1 MIITE
6 NNNSFVDFKQIWPN
20 YVYTEAIPLEPPA
33 LSEAASTTR
42 YENPDGTVYSVSV
55 FTKKYDAD
63 NQELPHLVYVN
74 NIQLV
79 KEFRQLNI
87 WKLKYKGDEE
97 SLRRVIFPGTTTN
110 RNYTPMFMYQGRY
123 IPYTSL
129 APKFNLQN
137 CNIEVHLDLS
147 ELHFS
152 GWLYVGKSL
161 QDVLATNELP
171 FDDELWL
178 IQDKNNG
185 NRARFNV
192 TEEKVYELPP
202 DNPTHIP
209 DDKDMVVT
217 TNVFNYVLNEIGN
230 ADEGEYW

>member
-6 NNNSFVDFKQIWPN
+6 NNNNFVDFKQIWPN
-20 YVYTEAIPLEPPA
+20 YIYTEAIPIEPPA
-33 LSEAASTTR
+33 LADATSTTR
-42 YENPDGTVYSVSV
+42 YENPDGTIYSVSL
-55 FTKKYDAD
+55 FTKKYDTD
-63 NQELPHLVYVN
+63 DVELPHLIYIN
-74 NIQLV
+74 NIQLI

-87 WKLKYKGDEE
+87 WKLNYKGDEE
-97 SLRRVIFPGTTTN
+97 SLRRVIFPGITTN
-110 RNYTPMFMYQGRY
+110 RDYAPKFTSGGRV

-129 APKFNLQN
+129 DPIFNLQD
-137 CNIEVHLDLS
+137 CNMEVHLNLN

-178 IQDKNNG
+178 IQDKQNG

-192 TEEKVYELPP
+192 TQEKVYELPP
-202 DNPTHIP
+202 DNPNHIP
-209 DDKDMVVT
+209 TDKDMVVT